1 MSIQSQ
7 MNGGGGSTKIS
18 PWRNGPRE
26 SVNALIAPFA
36 GSEVDYPLFGAAF
49 ALAAEGAEPDVYIV

>member
-1 MSIQSQ
+1 
-7 MNGGGGSTKIS
+7 MNGGDGSTEIGTGC
-18 PWRNGPRE
+18 NGPRE

-36 GSEVDYPLFGAAF
+36 GSEVDYPLYGAAF